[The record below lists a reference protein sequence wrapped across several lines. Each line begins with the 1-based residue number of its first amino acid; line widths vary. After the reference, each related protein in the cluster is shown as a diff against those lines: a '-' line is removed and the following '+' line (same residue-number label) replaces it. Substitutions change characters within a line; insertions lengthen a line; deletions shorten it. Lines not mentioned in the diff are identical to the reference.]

1 MAIRKISDLTAA
13 TSAADDDLV
22 QIVDVSDTTYG
33 ATGTNKKIEVADLF
47 AGRGGGTV
55 TSVGTGTG
63 LTGGP
68 ITSSGTVSLANTAVT
83 PGSYTSADITV
94 DAQGRI
100 TAAANGSGGGGGAD
114 TWRIYGSSNVGATT
128 PRYIAIR
135 GHYTDTSGINLYT
148 QAMMPEDCELRSL
161 TCRIGVTA
169 NCRFVVQ
176 KNGLTLVYSTGTT
189 AFTAN
194 TPQTFTP
201 TGTSISQGDLINIY
215 VQGASNP
222 GDVHLVMTFQAT

>member
-55 TSVGTGTG
+55 TSVATGTG
-63 LTGGP
+63 LSGGP

-83 PGSYTSADITV
+83 AGSYTSADITV

-100 TAAANGSGGGGGAD
+100 TAAANGSGGGGAD
-114 TWRIYGSSNVGATT
+114 KWRIFGSSNVGHTAV
-128 PRYIAIR
+128 RYIGIR
-135 GHYTDTSGINLYT
+135 GNYVDTSSLQIYS
-148 QAMMPEDCELRSL
+148 QAMMPADCELVSL
-161 TCRIGVTA
+161 TCSVGVSTTV
-169 NCRFVVQ
+169 RFIVS
-176 KNGLTLVYSTGTT
+176 KNGIATSVYTTGNQS
-189 AFTAN
+189 FTAGVV
-194 TPQTFTP
+194 QTFTP
-201 TGTSISQGDLINIY
+201 TGTSISQGDLINIG
-215 VQGASNP
+215 VQGSVAP

>member
-1 MAIRKISDLTAA
+1 MAIRKISDLTTA

-33 ATGTNKKIEVADLF
+33 STGTNKKIEVADLF

-55 TSVGTGTG
+55 TRVATGTG

-83 PGSYTSADITV
+83 AGSYTSADITV

-100 TAAANGSGGGGGAD
+100 TAAANGSGGGAD
-114 TWRIYGSSNVGATT
+114 KWRIFGSSNVGTT
-128 PRYIAIR
+128 AARYIGIR
-135 GHYTDTSGINLYT
+135 GHYTDTSGLNLYT
-148 QAMMPEDCELRSL
+148 QAMMPEDCELVSL
-161 TCRIGVTA
+161 TCRIGVTDD
-169 NCRFVVQ
+169 CRFVVQ
-176 KNGLTLVYSTGTT
+176 KNGTTLVYTTGTL

-194 TPQTFTP
+194 TAQTFSP

-215 VQGASNP
+215 VQGSSNP

>member
-13 TSAADDDLV
+13 TNAADDDLV

-55 TSVGTGTG
+55 TSVATGTG

-100 TAAANGSGGGGGAD
+100 TSAANGSGGAD
-114 TWRIYGSSNVGATT
+114 KWRIFGSSNVSGTSE
-128 PRYIAIR
+128 RYVGIR
-135 GHYTDTSGINLYT
+135 GNSVDTSAPNLYT
-148 QAMMPEDCELRSL
+148 QAMLPDDCEVVSIS
-161 TCRIGVTA
+161 CRIGATA
-169 NCRFVVQ
+169 NATWRAYASGT
-176 KNGLTLVYSTGTT
+176 KIYDSGLQ

-194 TPQTFTP
+194 VAQTFTP
-201 TGTSISQGDLINIY
+201 SGATASQGQMFAISVELSLIHI
-215 VQGASNP
+215 
-222 GDVHLVMTFQAT
+222 

>member
-55 TSVGTGTG
+55 TSVATGTG
-63 LTGGP
+63 LSGGP

-83 PGSYTSADITV
+83 AGSYTSADITV

-100 TAAANGSGGGGGAD
+100 TAAANGTAGGAD
-114 TWRIYGSSNVGATT
+114 KWRIWGSSNVGHTGAL
-128 PRYIAIR
+128 RYIGIR
-135 GHYTDTSGINLYT
+135 GNYVDTSSLNLYT
-148 QAMMPEDCELRSL
+148 QAMMPENCELVKL
-161 TCRIGVTA
+161 TCSVGVSTTV
-169 NCRFVVQ
+169 RLVVA
-176 KNGLTLVYSTGTT
+176 KNGISTVVYTTGNQS
-189 AFTAN
+189 FTAGVV
-194 TPQTFTP
+194 QTFTP
-201 TGTSISQGDLINIY
+201 TGTSISQGDLINIG
-215 VQGASNP
+215 VEGAVAP

>member
-1 MAIRKISDLTAA
+1 MAIRKISDLTTA

-33 ATGTNKKIEVADLF
+33 STGTNKKIEVADLF

-55 TSVGTGTG
+55 TSVATGTG

-83 PGSYTSADITV
+83 AGSYTSADITV

-100 TAAANGSGGGGGAD
+100 TAAANGSGGGAD
-114 TWRIYGSSNVGATT
+114 KWRIYGSSNVNTT
-128 PRYIAIR
+128 LPRYIGIR
-135 GHYTDTSGINLYT
+135 GNSVDTSGINLYT
-148 QAMMPEDCELRSL
+148 QAMMPEDCELISL
-161 TCRIGVTA
+161 TCRIGATTT
-169 NCRFVVQ
+169 CRFSVN
-176 KNGLTLVYSTGTT
+176 KNGTTNIYTTGT
-189 AFTAN
+189 ASFTAN
-194 TPQTFTP
+194 TPQTFSP
-201 TGTSISQGDLINIY
+201 TGTSVSQGDLINIT
-215 VQGASNP
+215 VQGGAVP